1 MTEGPP
7 LRLLLRFILPIMAAL
22 IFQQLYNIV
31 DGLIVGQLLGM
42 EAFAAVGSTGTAMYL
57 TLGTFEGLC
66 TGFSI
71 VTATRLGAKDD
82 KGVGRSYTVG
92 MVLTLML
99 SIISAIGLSL
109 ATRPLLHLTQT
120 PEEIFEWAAEYLTV
134 IYAGTPIVGL
144 YSFLTNSM
152 RAVGDSRTPL
162 LLLILACVLN
172 IGLDYAFIALFH
184 MGVGGAAYATIAAQL
199 IAALLCL
206 AIIKKKFRLLQMTR
220 AALPLQRGDCVEL
233 FRMGLP
239 MFLQNA
245 VVGVGSMIV
254 QYAVNLM
261 GVIVV
266 AACTAGNKISS
277 VIVQAV
283 LTAFGTGMAPYV
295 AQNVGA
301 GRMDRVREGV
311 RKCLG
316 VSIAMAIFFGAIMI
330 LFGGVL
336 TSIFVGETNP
346 EVTEKAHQYLA
357 YMGWSFWIL
366 SALFIFRNA
375 LQGLGNARIPML
387 SGMMELVGRTV
398 ATLVLQN
405 MIAFTGVCL
414 ATPLGWLIATI
425 LLAISYLR
433 TARRVENKLE
443 RNL

>member
-172 IGLDYAFIALFH
+172 IGLDYAFIPYGRRWRGLRYH
-184 MGVGGAAYATIAAQL
+184 SGPTDCSI
-199 IAALLCL
+199 
-206 AIIKKKFRLLQMTR
+206 
-220 AALPLQRGDCVEL
+220 ALPC
-233 FRMGLP
+233 
-239 MFLQNA
+239 N
-245 VVGVGSMIV
+245 
-254 QYAVNLM
+254 Y
-261 GVIVV
+261 
-266 AACTAGNKISS
+266 
-277 VIVQAV
+277 
-283 LTAFGTGMAPYV
+283 
-295 AQNVGA
+295 
-301 GRMDRVREGV
+301 
-311 RKCLG
+311 
-316 VSIAMAIFFGAIMI
+316 
-330 LFGGVL
+330 
-336 TSIFVGETNP
+336 
-346 EVTEKAHQYLA
+346 
-357 YMGWSFWIL
+357 
-366 SALFIFRNA
+366 
-375 LQGLGNARIPML
+375 
-387 SGMMELVGRTV
+387 
-398 ATLVLQN
+398 
-405 MIAFTGVCL
+405 
-414 ATPLGWLIATI
+414 
-425 LLAISYLR
+425 
-433 TARRVENKLE
+433 
-443 RNL
+443 